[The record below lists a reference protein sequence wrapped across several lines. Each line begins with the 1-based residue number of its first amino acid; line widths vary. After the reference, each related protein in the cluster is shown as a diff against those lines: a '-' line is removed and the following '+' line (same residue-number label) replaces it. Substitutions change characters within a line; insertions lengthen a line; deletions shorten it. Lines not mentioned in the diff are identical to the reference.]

1 MKDPAKIII
10 FWGCVILTVGT
21 VLFQVLKGPLKRVVG
36 KILPLWK
43 VMGYDQ
49 FSHQT
54 YFVKGPFFSKVM
66 ALRYSRRLQEK
77 HNKQS
82 TLPDQI
88 SVEPY

>member
-1 MKDPAKIII
+1 MDDPIKV
-10 FWGCVILTVGT
+10 VIVATCTILILVTI
-21 VLFQVLKGPLKRVVG
+21 LLQILQSPLKRVVG